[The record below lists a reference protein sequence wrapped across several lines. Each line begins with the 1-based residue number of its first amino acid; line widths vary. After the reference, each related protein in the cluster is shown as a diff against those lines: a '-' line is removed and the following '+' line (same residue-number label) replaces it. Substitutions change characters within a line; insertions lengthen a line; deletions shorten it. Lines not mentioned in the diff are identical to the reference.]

1 MNLQGVLITH
11 LLKKWQFVIEACD
24 LKAYSPM
31 AFSVIAP
38 ILWNDVPIDVRSIDN
53 VNKVNKFWVE
63 DLSLQ

>member
-24 LKAYSPM
+24 LKAHSPR

-38 ILWNDVPIDVRSIDN
+38 ILWNDLPIDIRSIDN

>member
-11 LLKKWQFVIEACD
+11 LLKKWQFVIEVCD